1 MGSSQTSAPGEGFG
15 DLQDEF
21 LAEAGEH
28 IEKVETRLLEL
39 EKTPDG
45 VPDDRK
51 ASIAE
56 VFRAIH
62 SIKGAAGFMGF
73 ANISELSHVMETVL
87 QMMRTGDIAPAP
99 RIIDA
104 LLAGIDILRGL
115 LDDLDSE
122 GEMDIAPVRDR
133 LTALID
139 DTSPDAAKTEMNT
152 QVQVAGGGGEGFTV
166 DQFTLNQVLQ
176 AHDHLYFLHYDLNEL
191 QSRSGTTPVALVR
204 RLLERGAIV
213 DTRIHTGAAA
223 LKDDLSATPLIYR
236 VLYATEIGPDAVEAA
251 VGLDRD
257 RITAIDPST
266 LAPARGQNQ
275 NQNRNGDRAD
285 RSAPETLPPTETECT
300 PPSNL
305 AATAAASETP
315 TGLHGCTETIRVK
328 VDILDRL
335 MELAGELVLV
345 RNQQMISAEDAAAA
359 RSISQRL
366 DIVTTELQE
375 TIMRTRMQ
383 PLGNVFAKLPRIV
396 RDLSAKLDKEIAIA
410 VSGSEEE
417 LDKTILETLTDPLI
431 HLIRNCCDHG
441 VEGPEGRKAAGK
453 PREGRI
459 SVTAYHEAGQINLR
473 IEDDGRGID
482 PGALKRAALA
492 RGLRTEADLARM
504 TEKEILSLIFLP
516 GFTTTE
522 TVSNVSGRGVGM
534 DVVKSAMDAL
544 GGSVDIDAVQ
554 GKRTVIHLR
563 LPLTLAIIPCLIV
576 ASGDQRYAIPQ
587 VNLVEL
593 VCLYD
598 EDVFTR
604 IERAEDQEV
613 FRLRDRLLPMVR
625 LAEALKRPEPFT
637 RLVRREIADA
647 HRPPPLDGDPA
658 PESLHFAVVQFGTQR
673 FGLIVDAVL
682 GAEEIVVKPMH
693 PALKSLA
700 VYSGATV
707 MGDGRVALILD
718 VEGIARHAGIRFS
731 GLRETREGP
740 AAKTDE
746 TQTVLLFKSGEQE
759 RFAVTLPLI
768 RRIEKIDP
776 GRIETIGDKQYIT
789 IDGVSTMVLRMDDVL
804 TVSPYAAAKEPFLLL
819 PKHIKRPFGILV
831 SSIVDIADAPLALNT
846 DGYMADGLLGTAII
860 GDRTT
865 LFIDVFRLIELAE
878 PGWFAERRK
887 LSPPPEVK
895 KRVLLVEDTAFFRQL
910 VKGYLESDGYNV
922 TAAED
927 GKEALQ
933 YLNGGH
939 YDLIV
944 SDLEMP
950 VMDGWRFMERV
961 RNEPRW
967 KTLPAVALT
976 ALDSEKDREAA
987 REAGFDAYVIKIDR
1001 EELLAKISKLI
1012 S

>member
-1 MGSSQTSAPGEGFG
+1 MGDSQTSANGEGFG
-15 DLQDEF
+15 DLHEEF
-21 LAEAGEH
+21 LVEAREH
-28 IEKVETRLLEL
+28 IEKVERRLLEL
-39 EKTPDG
+39 EKRPG
-45 VPDDRK
+45 GAAGRES
-51 ASIAE
+51 AEAIAE
-56 VFRAIH
+56 IFRAIH

-73 ANISELSHVMETVL
+73 SNITDLTHAMETLL
-87 QMMRTGDIAPAP
+87 QMMRAGDIQPAP

-104 LLAGIDILRGL
+104 LLAGIDALRGL

-133 LTALID
+133 LAAIID
-139 DTSPDAAKTEMNT
+139 ETSSDAAKTEMNT
-152 QVQVAGGGGEGFTV
+152 QVRVGEGEGFTV

-176 AHDHLYFLHYDLNEL
+176 AHGHLYFLHYDLNEL

-204 RLLERGAIV
+204 RLLARGSIV
-213 DTRIHTGAAA
+213 DTRLDTGALA
-223 LKDDLSATPLIYR
+223 LKEDLSAAPLTYR
-236 VLYATEIGPDAVEAA
+236 VLYGTGIGPDAIEDAA
-251 VGLDRD
+251 GLPGD
-257 RITAIDPST
+257 RIIPIDRST
-266 LAPARGQNQ
+266 LAPSSPPVLD
-275 NQNRNGDRAD
+275 DRTRPEETTPAEAEC
-285 RSAPETLPPTETECT
+285 APAP
-300 PPSNL
+300 
-305 AATAAASETP
+305 
-315 TGLHGCTETIRVK
+315 GIHGGAETIRVK

-345 RNQQMISAEDAAAA
+345 RNQQMISADAASAA
-359 RSISQRL
+359 RVISQRL

-396 RDLSAKLDKEIAIA
+396 RDLSIKLGKEIDIDI
-410 VSGSEEE
+410 SGSEVE

-441 VEGPEGRKAAGK
+441 VERPDVRKAAGK
-453 PREGRI
+453 PGEGRVRI
-459 SVTAYHEAGQINLR
+459 DAFHEAGQINIR
-473 IEDDGRGID
+473 IEDDGRGVD
-482 PGALKRAALA
+482 PEALKRIALA
-492 RGLRTEADLARM
+492 RGLRTDGDLARM

-516 GFTTTE
+516 GFSTTE
-522 TVSNVSGRGVGM
+522 TVSSVSGRGVGM

-576 ASGDQRYAIPQ
+576 SSGGQRYAVPQ

-598 EDVFTR
+598 DEVFTR

-625 LAEALKRPEPFT
+625 LEEALKRPEPFT
-637 RLVRREIADA
+637 RAVRREIADA
-647 HRPPPLDGDPA
+647 RRPPPLDGDPA
-658 PESLHFAVVQFGTQR
+658 PESLHFAVVKFGSQR

-693 PALKSLA
+693 PAMKSIA

-718 VEGIARHAGIRFS
+718 VEGIARHAGVLFS
-731 GLRETREGP
+731 GLRETREEA

-746 TQTVLLFKSGEQE
+746 TQTVLLFKSGDQE

-776 GRIETIGDKQYIT
+776 SRIETIGDKQYIT

-804 TVSPYAAAKEPFLLL
+804 TVSPCAAVEEPFLLL

-831 SSIVDIADAPLALNT
+831 SSIVDIADAPMTLST

-860 GDRTT
+860 DDRTT
-865 LFIDVFRLIELAE
+865 LFIDIFRLIELAE
-878 PGWFAERRK
+878 PEWFAERRK
-887 LSPPPEVK
+887 LAPPPDVQ
-895 KRVLLVEDTAFFRQL
+895 KRVLLAEDTAFFRQL
-910 VKGYLESDGYNV
+910 VKGYLESDGYTV
-922 TAAED
+922 ATAED

-933 YLNGGH
+933 YLNAAD

-950 VMDGWRFMERV
+950 VLDGWRFLERV
-961 RNEPRW
+961 RSDPRW
-967 KTLPAVALT
+967 SDLPAVALT
-976 ALDSEKDREAA
+976 ALDSEADRRSALA
-987 REAGFDAYVIKIDR
+987 VGFNAYVIKINR
-1001 EELLAKISKLI
+1001 EELLATVSKLI
-1012 S
+1012 T